1 MDGHGSAA
9 SSSAAQRDGAAG
21 AGAVQEQRRKEL
33 LRNFALMSLYFSLN
47 HACVVAVLVL
57 STANLGPG
65 LGNISNA
72 ALYLFYVGSALLFAG
87 PHVKRRGPKR
97 ALVDATLAF
106 CVYIGS
112 FFVAEVWSAGA
123 WVAAPGGAAVGGLAA
138 GVLFTAQGSY
148 FTLTA
153 RSYAGGEAE
162 GAAMEGA
169 TSLLGGIFAAIY
181 LCCEIFFK
189 LVASALPLYWS
200 AGWLV
205 VSAAYFVA
213 AVLAALA
220 MVSCSRPLP
229 PGLPAIACPVSRPAP
244 TPVLSVCLSTCC
256 WALRCRCLRRRRST
270 TQRCKACPQTRR
282 PPTPAAPRQKP
293 TAPRRRQGA
302 RRRQDRRQRE
312 EKRWVGALGGRR

>member
-1 MDGHGSAA
+1 MDGHGSAASSSAA
-9 SSSAAQRDGAAG
+9 SSSAAQRDGAARTAG
-21 AGAVQEQRRKEL
+21 AGAVQERRRRAL

-106 CVYIGS
+106 CVYVGS

-153 RSYAGGEAE
+153 RAYAGGEAE

-229 PGLPAIACPVSRPAP
+229 PGLPAPWLPCLSAGTHAC
-244 TPVLSVCLSTCC
+244 LVCLPLWLLLDS
-256 WALRCRCLRRRRST
+256 
-270 TQRCKACPQTRR
+270 
-282 PPTPAAPRQKP
+282 
-293 TAPRRRQGA
+293 
-302 RRRQDRRQRE
+302 
-312 EKRWVGALGGRR
+312 